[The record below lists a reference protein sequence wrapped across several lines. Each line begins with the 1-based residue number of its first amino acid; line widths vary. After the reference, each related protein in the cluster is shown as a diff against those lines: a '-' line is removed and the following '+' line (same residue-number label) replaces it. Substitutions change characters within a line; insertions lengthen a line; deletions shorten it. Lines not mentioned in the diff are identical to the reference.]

1 MLDPGGTPLPPPP
14 IEAAAAKEAT
24 YDSDDCCTD
33 CQAHVSD
40 PHEPGCPAADPLD
53 VLHELHTQR
62 SRAERDLDPAPS
74 PVDRERSVPLPFRPT
89 EPVLPPSGAK
99 SRARANMDAIE
110 VVHQLTTENRYATA
124 AEQQILASW
133 SGWGAAADV
142 FDLRKDDWSGD
153 RDRLRALLS
162 QQEWGQARRNTLNAH
177 YTDPAIAQA
186 MWTALGD
193 AGFSSGRVLEPGCG
207 SGTFLAYAPESAQ
220 MVGVELD
227 STTAQVAA
235 ALHPTAQIRNEGFE
249 TTHVPQQSF
258 AATIGNVPFGDF
270 RLYDQAHNQGRHS
283 IHNHFIIKALDLT
296 APGGYV
302 AVITSR
308 YTMDAKDPRARK
320 EIAAAA
326 DLVGAVRLPT
336 GAFSRVAGTEV
347 VTDIL
352 VLRRRES
359 DRAATA
365 QTEAFVSVGSVPVSE
380 FNGAA
385 ETELIN
391 QYYLTHREN
400 ILGTLRHGQGIHGS
414 TTLQVRGSTDAA
426 EVAGAVTE
434 RLAAI
439 VDYAHEADLTLTA
452 GWHNTIG
459 PLREQFEYGLVRD
472 GADTAAEHPVG
483 MLRAD
488 ARGREIE
495 RWDGQQWSPAKTR
508 GKAQST
514 EWAKLLELRDLAA
527 ALIESQRSGDPAEDR
542 LALRA
547 DLNARYDQYVR
558 TYGAINRFTWVEP
571 KEITQAQHDNALERS
586 AAAWRKSEGVS
597 AYAPLPDA
605 VAQELSDQAWVNPRS
620 RFKSYPH
627 LGKLLRQDPT
637 FAVVMALEQFNDDTA
652 TARKA
657 ALFHN
662 DVLGP
667 RERPREI
674 TGVEDA
680 IAAVL
685 DERAVI
691 DLGRLAELLD
701 VDAAEVPDRISGHAF
716 RSLDDPDTWIPAPQY
731 LSGNVRKKLTAA
743 TELVAADDRY
753 RPNVEALSK
762 VLPPKITSGIS
773 VRPGAPWIPHA
784 DYEQFI
790 RDTFSVPTDSRVS
803 VEYAAGEW
811 SVEVSYFAGRSGTDL
826 TWGLVP
832 KASSHSA
839 RFNFEDKEADRLG
852 VAYAGVRRSKD
863 GGHNYD
869 WADMFADLLNN
880 RPPQINKSKEFY
892 ERTGSRDWLHD
903 GASRAAGPRAR
914 RIAQEF
920 EQWALFSDP
929 DRAERLIDKYNEL
942 FNSTVA
948 PTYDGSHRR
957 FDGLGDQFNPYPYQR
972 DAVQR
977 IVSEPTVLL
986 DHVVGAG
993 KTGTMLMGAMELKRL
1008 GVVNKPWIVVPNH
1021 IVEQVTR
1028 EAKQWYPAARV
1039 LSGGAATD
1047 AEGRRLFIAQSA
1059 SQDWDMVIVPLSAF
1073 TRIGVDSGTK
1083 AEYIRAQLAEIERAH
1098 GPNGDEQIQNEAS
1111 VKAIENAKARLETRL
1126 EEALDQ
1132 AGKDTG
1138 LTFEASGADYL
1149 FVDEAH
1155 LYKNLGRQSHVA
1167 ELACAGSDQASDLQ
1181 MKLEHLRAM
1190 RRQEAAEAGIASD
1203 AYVER
1208 VATFATGTPVA
1219 NNLAE
1224 LWVMQTYLRPD
1235 LLIDAGVAGLDEWGA
1250 TFTDTIE
1257 RVELN
1262 SSGSRLRSVT
1272 RVGEFTNVGDLVA
1285 ISSVF
1290 TDSVGRDQ
1298 VPAQL
1303 PDKVGGTNEIVT
1315 FEPSQQVLDFITDL
1329 GYRAD
1334 NLNPRRMDIDNALK
1348 VASDGRNASLV
1359 SLSAHLP
1366 RDPNDENRRAWQ
1378 VARNILAEHDRH
1390 KDTVYL
1396 DMFGEPSE
1404 RTGGLQI
1411 VFCDRSTPKAD
1422 GSFSIYGEI
1431 RDELIAGGMDPVSI
1445 RFIHDY
1451 PKASEKAQLFER
1463 CRSGE
1468 VSVLLGSTEK
1478 MGTGTNIQTRAVALH
1493 HVDAPWRPADL
1504 EQREGRIIRQGNQ
1517 NERVRVFNYVAERT
1531 YDTIMWQTVYRK
1543 AHFIEQ
1549 LKAADRSMRRMPD
1562 LEADSIA
1569 ENAAMTKALATG
1581 DQRYLR
1587 QVELDSQV
1595 VGLQSE
1601 ADAHFAE
1608 QRSVERERDNLS
1620 WQVPAADERLARL
1633 EQALPQLQAWREAD
1647 KDHFTLTIAE
1657 KTYRTRPEA
1666 SAALVEELRRNAA
1679 VLKGEGMRVARTIG
1693 EVAGHKLEVVRPMS
1707 TDSLYLQ
1714 FADLPIPHKEIGLR
1728 ELFDSDSVTGG
1739 DRSPAARASYNSGYM
1754 TRLEGMVGG
1763 AQRTLDTGRWQ
1774 LDRDRARLD
1783 ELHQVTLGEFPRGR
1797 ELRELTDEL
1806 TILQR
1811 ELREAEHSPEA
1822 VAARSALAERMTERG
1837 REEGWSL
1844 MLNPTPALVEELGF
1858 DTADEVRAMMADRE
1872 YQALQEARYRY
1883 DVDSVAPAA
1892 PSAPAVDVATVSA
1905 AVRAAALAG
1914 RDHPTAA
1921 RDATGQRPAAP
1932 ATTPVRQRTNAEM
1945 PGQGHDRA
1953 D

>member
-1 MLDPGGTPLPPPP
+1 MPPAPVD
-14 IEAAAAKEAT
+14 AVAAKEAT
-24 YDSDDCCTD
+24 YDSDDCCHD
-33 CQAHVSD
+33 CHAHISD
-40 PHEPGCPAADPLD
+40 PHEPGCPAADPVD
-53 VLHELHTQR
+53 VLHEMRTE
-62 SRAERDLDPAPS
+62 RALAEHELAAPAP
-74 PVDRERSVPLPFRPT
+74 PAERERSTPIAFRPT

-99 SRARANMDAIE
+99 ARARANMDAIE
-110 VVHQLTTENRYATA
+110 VVHQLTGENRNATVD
-124 AEQQILASW
+124 EQQVLAKW

-142 FDLRKDDWSGD
+142 FDLRKDDWTTD
-153 RDRLRALLS
+153 RERLRGLLTQS
-162 QQEWGQARRNTLNAH
+162 EWGQARRNTLNAH

-186 MWTALGD
+186 LWKALGD

-207 SGTFLAYAPESAQ
+207 SGTFIAYAPESAQ

-258 AATIGNVPFGDF
+258 AAAIGNVPFGDF
-270 RLYDQAHNQGRHS
+270 RLYDPAHNQGRHS

-302 AVITSR
+302 AVVTSR
-308 YTMDAKDPRARK
+308 YTMDGKDSRARR

-352 VLRRRES
+352 VLRRREA
-359 DRAATA
+359 DRSPTA
-365 QTEAFVSVGSVPVSE
+365 QTDAFLSVGSTPVRG
-380 FNGAA
+380 FNDAA
-385 ETELIN
+385 DTELIN
-391 QYYLTHREN
+391 QYYLTHPDN
-400 ILGTLRHGQGIHGS
+400 VLGQMRHGQGIHGS
-414 TTLQVRGSTDAA
+414 TTLQVVGATDATQ
-426 EVAGAVTE
+426 VAAAVTE
-434 RLAAI
+434 RLDAI
-439 VDYAHEADLTLTA
+439 VDYAHQTGLTLTA

-459 PLREQFEYGLVRD
+459 PLREQFDYGLIRP
-472 GADTAAEHPVG
+472 GNDTATDYPVG
-483 MLRAD
+483 MLRAEES
-488 ARGREIE
+488 GRAIE

-508 GKAQST
+508 GKGQTA
-514 EWAKLLELRDLAA
+514 EWAKLLELRDLAS
-527 ALIESQRSGDPAEDR
+527 ALIESQRAGEPADTR
-542 LALRA
+542 LALRS

-571 KEITQAQHDNALERS
+571 KEITKAQHDTAFERLAS
-586 AAAWRKSEGVS
+586 GWRKAEGLS
-597 AYAPLPDA
+597 THAPLPAA
-605 VAQELSDQAWVNPRS
+605 VAEELNDQAWVNPRS

-667 RERPREI
+667 RELPRDI
-674 TGVEDA
+674 VSTEDA

-691 DLGRLAELLD
+691 DLPRVAELLD
-701 VDAAEVPDRISGHAF
+701 VDVEQVPDLIVGHAF
-716 RSLDDPDTWIPAPQY
+716 RSLEDPDTWIPAPQY

-743 TELVAADDRY
+743 TELAMTDPRY
-753 RPNVEALSK
+753 RPNVEALTE
-762 VLPPKITSGIS
+762 VMPPKITSGIS
-773 VRPGAPWIPHA
+773 VRPGAPWIPHT

-790 RDTFSVPTDSRVS
+790 RDTFGVPADTRVS

-811 SVEVSYFAGRSGTDL
+811 SVEVSYYPGRSGSDL

-832 KASSHSA
+832 KASSHST
-839 RFNFEDKEADRLG
+839 RFNFEDKDADRLG
-852 VAYAGVRRSKD
+852 VAYSGVRRSKD

-892 ERTGSRDWLHD
+892 EATGSRDWLHD
-903 GASRAAGPRAR
+903 AASRAAGPRTR

-957 FDGLGDQFNPYPYQR
+957 FDGLGEAFNPYPYQR
-972 DAVQR
+972 NAVQR

-1073 TRIGVDSGTK
+1073 TRIGVDAGTK
-1083 AEYIRAQLAEIERAH
+1083 AEYIRAQLADIERAH
-1098 GPNGDEQIQNEAS
+1098 GPDAEQQIQNEAS

-1149 FVDEAH
+1149 FIDEAH
-1155 LYKNLGRQSHVA
+1155 LYKNLARQSHVA

-1181 MKLEHLRAM
+1181 MKLEHLRSV
-1190 RRQEAAEAGIASD
+1190 RRQEAIEAGIASD

-1250 TFTDTIE
+1250 TFTDTVE

-1303 PDKVGGTNEIVT
+1303 PEKVGATNEIIT

-1334 NLNPRRMDIDNALK
+1334 HLNPRRMDIDNALK

-1359 SLSAHLP
+1359 SLAAHLP
-1366 RDPNDENRRAWQ
+1366 RDPHDENRRAWQ
-1378 VARNILAEHDRH
+1378 VARNILAIHAEH

-1396 DMFGEPSE
+1396 DTFGEPSE

-1422 GSFSIYGEI
+1422 GSFSIYNEI
-1431 RDELIAGGMDPVSI
+1431 REELVAGGMDPAGI

-1451 PKASEKAQLFER
+1451 PTTSDKAQLFER
-1463 CRSGE
+1463 CRTGE
-1468 VSVLLGSTEK
+1468 VAVLLGSTEK
-1478 MGTGTNIQTRAVALH
+1478 MGTGTNIQPRAVALH

-1517 NERVRVFNYVAERT
+1517 NAQVHVFNYVAERT

-1549 LKAADRSMRRMPD
+1549 LKKADRSMRRMPD

-1587 QVELDSQV
+1587 QVELDAQV
-1595 VGLQSE
+1595 IALQTE

-1608 QRSVERERDNLS
+1608 QRSIERERDNLS
-1620 WQVPAADERLARL
+1620 WQVPAAEERLARL
-1633 EQALPQLQAWREAD
+1633 TDALPDLHRWRTAD
-1647 KDHFTLTIAE
+1647 KDDFVITIGE
-1657 KTYRTRPEA
+1657 QTYRARPDA
-1666 SAALVEELRRNAA
+1666 SAALVEELRKNAA
-1679 VLKGEGMRVARTIG
+1679 VLKGQGMRIARTVG
-1693 EVAGHKLEVVRPMS
+1693 EVAGHPIEVVRPMT

-1714 FADLPIPHKEIGLR
+1714 FKEMPIPHKEIGLR

-1739 DRSPAARASYNSGYM
+1739 DRSAAARAAYNSGFM
-1754 TRLEGMVGG
+1754 RRLEGMVSG
-1763 AQRTLDTGRWQ
+1763 AERTLDSGRWQ
-1774 LDRDRARLD
+1774 LDRDKARLD
-1783 ELHQVTLGEFPRGR
+1783 ELQQVTLREFPRGR
-1797 ELRELTDEL
+1797 ELREMTDEL
-1806 TILQR
+1806 TALQR

-1822 VAARSALAERMTERG
+1822 IAAREALAQRCAERG

-1858 DTADEVRAMMADRE
+1858 DSADDVRAMMADRE
-1872 YQALQEARYRY
+1872 YQALTEARYRR
-1883 DVDSVAPAA
+1883 DHELVPA
-1892 PSAPAVDVATVSA
+1892 SRSEQA
-1905 AVRAAALAG
+1905 ASLDGQSDLARAAIAAARIAS
-1914 RDHPTAA
+1914 RDHPTHP
-1921 RDATGQRPAAP
+1921 RRAAP
-1932 ATTPVRQRTNAEM
+1932 SGPSSNSATTAPLREGSRAPAQH
-1945 PGQGHDRA
+1945 GHEYD
-1953 D
+1953 